1 MRKEYQARLR
11 VIWGTRGGW
20 DHVWAGLGDEGG
32 RGGEI
37 CSAGGA
43 YAGKHWAGSTEL
55 RLGPGVG
62 LVPQDIC
69 RVRRGRVG
77 WSEQLS
83 AGPN

>member
-1 MRKEYQARLR
+1 M
-11 VIWGTRGGW
+11 
-20 DHVWAGLGDEGG
+20 
-32 RGGEI
+32 GEVVR
-37 CSAGGA
+37 C
-43 YAGKHWAGSTEL
+43 AGKHWAGSTEL

-83 AGPN
+83 AGPT